1 MVCRVTKE
9 FTEYLRELAEYCASI
24 GETEVE
30 GGLLE
35 SANMIDADTDHI
47 FTLQFQHIINSEMIR
62 ELNIEVNHWKVR
74 AKQAERRVRRKK
86 DD

>member
-1 MVCRVTKE
+1 MTKE
-9 FTEYLRELAEYCASI
+9 FTEYLRELADYCANIS
-24 GETEVE
+24 ETEVE
-30 GGLLE
+30 GALLE

-74 AKQAERRVRRKK
+74 AKQSERKGRRKK